1 MELTAHDNKTVTLQL
16 TQGTEFAQLLN
27 LVLAVRQDYD
37 QIDPAF
43 LTLSKAEVEA
53 LLEQLMVISRQLPY
67 GARS

>member
-1 MELTAHDNKTVTLQL
+1 MELIAHDDATMTLRLQ
-16 TQGTEFAQLLN
+16 QAPEFAHLLN

-53 LLEQLMVISRQLPY
+53 LLAQLMAISKRLPY